1 MKSSTYIFILVIML
15 GCNKYTNS
23 ACTKTPPLKIFRSR
37 KVLLSDG
44 TERDAG
50 IVVDSTGRIS
60 SIIPGEEVEKI
71 ANASKVEI
79 LDYGQYS
86 IWPGVVDS
94 HVHVNEP
101 GRESWEGYTT
111 ATKAAAW
118 GGITTIVDMPLN
130 SIPPTTTLEN
140 LRTKINSAC
149 GKTHVDVAFWGGVI
163 PGNAHELLPLINA
176 GVRGFKCF
184 TSESGVDE
192 FPQVTRKDLEAA
204 LKELQKANT
213 VLLYHAEFPAPPI
226 GNYTNVHDIEKYQTY
241 LETRPPSMEVNA
253 IDMVIDL
260 TKKYKVKSHIV
271 HLSAA
276 GALPALKKARSEN
289 IPLSVETCH
298 HYLTFAAEKVPDG
311 HTEYK
316 CAPPIREE
324 SNREELWKA
333 LKNKDIDM
341 VVSDH
346 SPSPAAMKGLCNG
359 CHPDF
364 LKAWGGIAGLQFGL
378 SLLWTGA
385 SKRGYSAHDV
395 SRLLSEGPAKL
406 TGLDAIKGQIKEGL
420 YADLVILDP
429 EEEFVVTKDIIQHK
443 NKETPYLG
451 MTLKGKVHATIV
463 RGEFV
468 YRNGQPFETPRGN
481 LVM

>member
-1 MKSSTYIFILVIML
+1 MIFF
-15 GCNKYTNS
+15 YS
-23 ACTKTPPLKIFRSR
+23 
-37 KVLLSDG
+37 
-44 TERDAG
+44 
-50 IVVDSTGRIS
+50 
-60 SIIPGEEVEKI
+60 GEEVEKI